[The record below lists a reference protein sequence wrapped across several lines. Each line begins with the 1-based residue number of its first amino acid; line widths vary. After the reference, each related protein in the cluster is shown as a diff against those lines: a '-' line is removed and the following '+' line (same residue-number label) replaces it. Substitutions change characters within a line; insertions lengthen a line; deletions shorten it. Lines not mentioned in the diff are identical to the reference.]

1 MRVFMQFLYT
11 QKERTFMNM
20 VTNCFIKGSW
30 SGRQDLNL
38 RPLHPQSRAYSPD
51 VVDIPKEA
59 GVSA

>member
-1 MRVFMQFLYT
+1 MQFLYGFYT
-11 QKERTFMNM
+11 VSRRYRYRVRN
-20 VTNCFIKGSW
+20 W